1 MNTDLITFL
10 IFVALFVTG
19 LIIGSINEKRHYKS
33 INRREKESLTRP
45 ALTMD
50 VKYENPRVR
59 QSRMVSGSVVV
70 SIDYFKRFVA
80 ALRNI
85 VGGSV
90 GTYETLVDRARR
102 EAVLRLKE
110 NATGADI
117 VVNVRVETSAIGA
130 SADQQRSVGSVEALA
145 YGTAIW
151 LEPLH

>member
-1 MNTDLITFL
+1 M
-10 IFVALFVTG
+10 
-19 LIIGSINEKRHYKS
+19 
-33 INRREKESLTRP
+33 NRREFSNAEWS
-45 ALTMD
+45 A
-50 VKYENPRVR
+50 
-59 QSRMVSGSVVV
+59 GSVVV

-90 GTYETLVDRARR
+90 GSYETLVDRARR

-110 NATGADI
+110 SAKGANI
-117 VVNVRVETSAIGA
+117 VVNVRVETSSIGA
-130 SADQQRSVGSVEALA
+130 SADRRSSVGSVEALA

>member
-1 MNTDLITFL
+1 MNSDYLTF
-10 IFVALFVTG
+10 VLFVV
-19 LIIGSINEKRHYKS
+19 LFIIGFISGSLNEKLHYKS
-33 INRREKESLTRP
+33 INRREKDLLTLP
-45 ALTMD
+45 AVTMD
-50 VKYENPRVR
+50 VKYEQSRVH

-80 ALRNI
+80 GLRNI

-110 NATGADI
+110 NSSGADI
-117 VVNVRVETSAIGA
+117 VVNVRVETSAIGS
-130 SADQQRSVGSVEALA
+130 SANQRGTVGSVEALA